1 MKPYQANLLNSLTLI
16 LMSLWAYF
24 SFEPSAEKL
33 TAPITAF
40 IPLIFGLILVICN
53 KGVRKEN
60 KIIAHI
66 AVLVTLL
73 AIIGLT
79 KPLTAA
85 VDEQRVISVFRVSL
99 MMLTGVLAMIT
110 FIKSFIANRKK
121 SIDK

>member
-1 MKPYQANLLNSLTLI
+1 
-16 LMSLWAYF
+16 
-24 SFEPSAEKL
+24 
-33 TAPITAF
+33 
-40 IPLIFGLILVICN
+40 LVICN

>member
-1 MKPYQANLLNSLTLI
+1 MKTYQANLLNSLTLI

-40 IPLIFGLILVICN
+40 IPLVFGVILIICN
-53 KGVRKEN
+53 GGIKKEN
-60 KIIAHI
+60 KTISHV
-66 AVLVTLL
+66 AVVVTFL

-79 KPLTAA
+79 KPLNAA
-85 VDEQRVISVFRVSL
+85 IDEDRLISVFRVSL
-99 MMLTGVLAMIT
+99 MILTGVIAMIV

-121 SIDK
+121 SIN